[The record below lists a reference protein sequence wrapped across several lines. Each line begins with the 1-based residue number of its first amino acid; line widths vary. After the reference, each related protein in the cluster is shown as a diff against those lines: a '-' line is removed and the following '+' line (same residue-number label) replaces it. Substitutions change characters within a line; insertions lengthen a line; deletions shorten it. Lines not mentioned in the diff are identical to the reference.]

1 MFFYRKTALA
11 LFSIALLMGCNREQT
26 SMVSISNSHNAGAP
40 APPSHTPPPT
50 ESPKMIASAV
60 SGLVA
65 SLEDETKDL
74 PDGQIAWTT
83 FWKLCWQQYPEAT
96 EYELETFAG
105 EGIARKVRRQTDTC
119 FRIEIAKGKNEKSK
133 GLFNREL
140 MLASLAGQLAY
151 RVRAVLP
158 GNRVTQWS
166 PLMEATK
173 ASSPVTSQISF
184 RPHNSSTKR

>member
-1 MFFYRKTALA
+1 MLFHRKTALV
-11 LFSIALLMGCNREQT
+11 LFSLALLTGCNHKQAPII
-26 SMVSISNSHNAGAP
+26 SISNSSSVSVP
-40 APPSHTPPPT
+40 APSPHIPVPT
-50 ESPKMIASAV
+50 ESPKIIASAV

-74 PDGQIAWTT
+74 PDGQMAWTT
-83 FWKLCWQQYPEAT
+83 HWKLCWQQYPEAT
-96 EYELETFAG
+96 GYELETFAG
-105 EGIARKVRRQTDTC
+105 EGIARKVRRQAETC

-173 ASSPVTSQISF
+173 ASSPATSQISSHP
-184 RPHNSSTKR
+184 RSSSTKR

>member
-1 MFFYRKTALA
+1 MFFSHKAAFALCLLVALA
-11 LFSIALLMGCNREQT
+11 GCNRGQAT
-26 SMVSISNSHNAGAP
+26 TGFSNDSSRLNAP
-40 APPSHTPPPT
+40 APTAQNLAAT
-50 ESPKMIASAV
+50 ESPKILNSTV
-60 SGLVA
+60 TGLVA

-83 FWKLCWQQYPEAT
+83 FWKLCWQQYPEAIG
-96 EYELETFAG
+96 YELETFAG
-105 EGIARKVRRQTDTC
+105 EGIARKVRRQTETC

-158 GNRVTQWS
+158 GNRVTKSS

-173 ASSPVTSQISF
+173 ASLPVKSENFSRSPHSF
-184 RPHNSSTKR
+184 TKR